1 MKENYPYFE
10 EIVADEGGNNTLL
23 RVDRIP
29 DWCADLAGDFL
40 YLALR
45 VGEIIG
51 AVIGVAV
58 FAVAIVLTAVFD
70 FVFG

>member
-29 DWCADLAGDFL
+29 NWLADLAGDFL